1 MANVAVDLG
10 DRSVRLFGKSGDG
23 YVFVTIMDRLLS
35 EFA

>member
-10 DRSVRLFGKSGDG
+10 DRSVRLFGESGD
-23 YVFVTIMDRLLS
+23 VFVTIMDRLLS